1 MREWLNAILTF
12 IGATSLTDE
21 EYNSINFLNIENGVY
36 NQAAYD
42 ELAKVLEARESMS
55 TMQERLAGFF
65 RAKGLTEL
73 TPLDVAKSE
82 ILVGIPL

>member
-1 MREWLNAILTF
+1 MREWLNAILVF
-12 IGATSLTDE
+12 ITAPGLTDA
-21 EYNSINFLNIENGVY
+21 EYASMNILNVTNGTY

-42 ELAKVLEARESMS
+42 ELSKVLASRETVS

-65 RAKGLTEL
+65 RAKGLTTL
-73 TPLDVAKSE
+73 TVADTAKSQ

>member
-1 MREWLNAILTF
+1 MREWLNAILSF
-12 IGATSLTDE
+12 IGAPSLTDD
-21 EYNSINFLNIENGVY
+21 EYDSINFLHLENGVY

-42 ELAKVLEARESMS
+42 ELSKVLAARETMS

-65 RAKGLTEL
+65 RAKGLTDL
-73 TPLDVAKSE
+73 TVADTAKSQ

>member
-12 IGATSLTDE
+12 IGSTSLTDD

-42 ELAKVLEARESMS
+42 GLAKVLTEREDMS
-55 TMQERLAGFF
+55 SMQERLAGFF
-65 RAKGLTEL
+65 RAKGLTSL
-73 TPLDVAKSE
+73 SPLDTAKSQ

>member
-1 MREWLNAILTF
+1 MREWLNAILAF
-12 IGATSLTDE
+12 IGTTSLTDD
-21 EYNSINFLNIENGVY
+21 EYNSINFLNLENGTY

-42 ELAKVLEARESMS
+42 QLSKVLAGRETMS

-65 RAKGLTEL
+65 RAKGLTDL
-73 TPLDVAKSE
+73 TVADTAKSQ